1 MFKLNVH
8 LISLLNSMGL
18 SKKNLGKLNTF
29 IKNNNLVSNNNSIEK
44 THESNN
50 ASKVED
56 PSKIFYSIIDN
67 SDNINEISDAN
78 QLLKQSED
86 VFHNINSRKTNKSET
101 LSTEEEL
108 YDEFNYLLDE

>member
-8 LISLLNSMGL
+8 LISLFNCMGL

-29 IKNNNLVSNNNSIEK
+29 IKNNNLVSKNNPIEK
-44 THESNN
+44 PQESHK

-67 SDNINEISDAN
+67 SDNINETLDSN
-78 QLLKQSED
+78 QLLKNSED
-86 VFHNINSRKTNKSET
+86 VFHNINSRKTNTSEN

>member
-29 IKNNNLVSNNNSIEK
+29 NKNNNLVSKKNSNK
-44 THESNN
+44 KPQESHKP
-50 ASKVED
+50 SKVED
-56 PSKIFYSIIDN
+56 PRKIFYSIIDN
-67 SDNINEISDAN
+67 SDNINETSDAN
-78 QLLKQSED
+78 QLLKESED
-86 VFHNINSRKTNKSET
+86 VFHNINSRKTNTSEN

>member
-1 MFKLNVH
+1 MFKLNVN
-8 LISLLNSMGL
+8 LIPLFNCMGL

-29 IKNNNLVSNNNSIEK
+29 IKNNNLVSKNNSIEK
-44 THESNN
+44 PQESHK

-67 SDNINEISDAN
+67 SDNINETLDSN
-78 QLLKQSED
+78 QLLKNSED
-86 VFHNINSRKTNKSET
+86 VFHNINSRKTNTSEN

>member
-18 SKKNLGKLNTF
+18 SKRNLGKLNTF
-29 IKNNNLVSNNNSIEK
+29 IKKNNLVSKNNSIEK
-44 THESNN
+44 HQESRE

-67 SDNINEISDAN
+67 SDNINETLDAN
-78 QLLKQSED
+78 QLLKESENSL
-86 VFHNINSRKTNKSET
+86 HNINSRKTNTSEN

-108 YDEFNYLLDE
+108 YDEFNYLLDD

>member
-8 LISLLNSMGL
+8 LISLFNSMGL
-18 SKKNLGKLNTF
+18 SKRNLGKLNTF
-29 IKNNNLVSNNNSIEK
+29 IEKNNLVSKNNSIEK
-44 THESNN
+44 PQESHE

-56 PSKIFYSIIDN
+56 PSEIFYSIIDN
-67 SDNINEISDAN
+67 SDNINETLNAN
-78 QLLKQSED
+78 QLLKESED
-86 VFHNINSRKTNKSET
+86 RLHNINSRKTNKSEN

>member
-18 SKKNLGKLNTF
+18 SKRNLGRLNTF
-29 IKNNNLVSNNNSIEK
+29 IKQNNLASKNNSIEK
-44 THESNN
+44 PQESHKI
-50 ASKVED
+50 SKIED

-67 SDNINEISDAN
+67 SDNINETLDAN
-78 QLLKQSED
+78 QLLKESED
-86 VFHNINSRKTNKSET
+86 SFHNINSRKTNTSDN

-108 YDEFNYLLDE
+108 YDEFNYLLDD

>member
-29 IKNNNLVSNNNSIEK
+29 IKNNNLVSKNNPIKKPQKS
-44 THESNN
+44 HN

-67 SDNINEISDAN
+67 SDNINETSDAN
-78 QLLKQSED
+78 QLLKKSED
-86 VFHNINSRKTNKSET
+86 VFHNINTRKINTSEN

>member
-29 IKNNNLVSNNNSIEK
+29 IKQNNLVSKNNSFEK
-44 THESNN
+44 PQESHK
-50 ASKVED
+50 ASKIED
-56 PSKIFYSIIDN
+56 PSKIFYSLIDN
-67 SDNINEISDAN
+67 SENINETLDAN
-78 QLLKQSED
+78 QLLKESED
-86 VFHNINSRKTNKSET
+86 SLHNINSRKSNTSEN

-108 YDEFNYLLDE
+108 YDEFNYLLDD

>member
-8 LISLLNSMGL
+8 LISFFNCMGL

-29 IKNNNLVSNNNSIEK
+29 IKNYNLVSKNNSIDK
-44 THESNN
+44 PQESHK

-67 SDNINEISDAN
+67 SDNINETLDSN
-78 QLLKQSED
+78 QLLKNSED
-86 VFHNINSRKTNKSET
+86 VFHNINSRKTNTSEN

>member
-8 LISLLNSMGL
+8 LISLFNCMGL

-29 IKNNNLVSNNNSIEK
+29 IKNNNLVSKNNSIEK
-44 THESNN
+44 PQESYK

-67 SDNINEISDAN
+67 SDNINETLDAN
-78 QLLKQSED
+78 QLLKNSED
-86 VFHNINSRKTNKSET
+86 VFHKINSRKTNTSEN

>member
-8 LISLLNSMGL
+8 LISLFNCMGL

-29 IKNNNLVSNNNSIEK
+29 IKNNNLVSKNNSIQKLQESHK
-44 THESNN
+44 T
-50 ASKVED
+50 SKVED

-67 SDNINEISDAN
+67 SDNINETLDSN
-78 QLLKQSED
+78 QLLKNSED
-86 VFHNINSRKTNKSET
+86 VFHNINSRKTNTSEN

>member
-1 MFKLNVH
+1 
-8 LISLLNSMGL
+8 MGL

-29 IKNNNLVSNNNSIEK
+29 IKNNNLVSKNNSFEK
-44 THESNN
+44 PQESHK

-67 SDNINEISDAN
+67 SDNINETLDSN
-78 QLLKQSED
+78 QLLKNSED
-86 VFHNINSRKTNKSET
+86 VFHNINSRKTNTSEN
-101 LSTEEEL
+101 LSTVEEL

>member
-44 THESNN
+44 LQESYK

-67 SDNINEISDAN
+67 SDNINETSDAN

-86 VFHNINSRKTNKSET
+86 VFHNINSRKTNTSEN

>member
-8 LISLLNSMGL
+8 LISLFNCMGL

-29 IKNNNLVSNNNSIEK
+29 IKNNNLVSKNNSIEK
-44 THESNN
+44 PQESHK

-67 SDNINEISDAN
+67 SNNINETLDSN
-78 QLLKQSED
+78 QLLKNSED
-86 VFHNINSRKTNKSET
+86 VFHNINSRKTNTSEN

>member
-29 IKNNNLVSNNNSIEK
+29 IKNNNLVSNNNSFEK
-44 THESNN
+44 PQESSN

-67 SDNINEISDAN
+67 SDNINETSDAN

-86 VFHNINSRKTNKSET
+86 VFHNINSRKTNTSEN

>member
-29 IKNNNLVSNNNSIEK
+29 IKNNNLVSKNNSIEK
-44 THESNN
+44 PQETHKASN
-50 ASKVED
+50 VED

-67 SDNINEISDAN
+67 SDNINETLDAN
-78 QLLKQSED
+78 QLLKKSED
-86 VFHNINSRKTNKSET
+86 VFHNINSRKTNTSEN
-101 LSTEEEL
+101 LSIEEEL
-108 YDEFNYLLDE
+108 YDQFNYLLDE

>member
-8 LISLLNSMGL
+8 LISLFNCMGL

-29 IKNNNLVSNNNSIEK
+29 IKNNNLVSKNNSIEK
-44 THESNN
+44 PQESHK

-67 SDNINEISDAN
+67 SHNINETTDAN
-78 QLLKQSED
+78 QLLKKSED
-86 VFHNINSRKTNKSET
+86 VFHNINSRKTNTSEN
-101 LSTEEEL
+101 LSTAEEL